1 MRRLRRAAAAL
12 TFAAACSSDTPVT
25 EPELETPPKVGGRT
39 YVLRRV
45 AGGAAPFLLTDQMT
59 SDGTR
64 RRHWIV
70 ADTVSFGTDGR
81 LRYAT
86 LHEFSELPPAP
97 AEEDRYTHD
106 ASGGGYFEQQA
117 ERVMVAWNLV
127 SSPTPIA
134 YGDTL
139 RFRRDTR
146 VRRAAL
152 PPSCFGCGSGPTV
165 EFLYTS
171 AGAP

>member
-1 MRRLRRAAAAL
+1 
-12 TFAAACSSDTPVT
+12 
-25 EPELETPPKVGGRT
+25 
-39 YVLRRV
+39 
-45 AGGAAPFLLTDQMT
+45 
-59 SDGTR
+59 
-64 RRHWIV
+64 
-70 ADTVSFGTDGR
+70 
-81 LRYAT
+81 
-86 LHEFSELPPAP
+86 
-97 AEEDRYTHD
+97 
-106 ASGGGYFEQQA
+106 
-117 ERVMVAWNLV
+117 MVAWNLV

-139 RFRRDTR
+139 RFRRDTL